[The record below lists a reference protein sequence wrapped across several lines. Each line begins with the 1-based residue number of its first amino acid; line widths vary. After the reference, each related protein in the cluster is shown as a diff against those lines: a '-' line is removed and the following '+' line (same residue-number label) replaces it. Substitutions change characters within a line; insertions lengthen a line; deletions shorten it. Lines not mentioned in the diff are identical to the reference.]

1 MLYQLR
7 PPTIEATQIA
17 AADMAAQLLG
27 GEVVDAPDGCWAVEV
42 ERDGV
47 LLRWEG
53 RLGDYLA
60 SNPWRVMPRQ
70 GFEADWVASDVVLT
84 ARTAQAAATTI
95 LGLRRASLDVT
106 DSALIGVAL

>member
-70 GFEADWVASDVVLT
+70 GFEADWVASDV
-84 ARTAQAAATTI
+84 
-95 LGLRRASLDVT
+95 GLRRASLDVT

>member
-7 PPTIEATQIA
+7 PPT
-17 AADMAAQLLG
+17 
-27 GEVVDAPDGCWAVEV
+27 
-42 ERDGV
+42 
-47 LLRWEG
+47 
-53 RLGDYLA
+53 
-60 SNPWRVMPRQ
+60 
-70 GFEADWVASDVVLT
+70 DVVLA